1 MGTSDVVSFEPS
13 GPKELPIREI
23 YVDRPTF
30 QWRVPKFNK
39 VESAE
44 HLRALVRVLKSTGEP
59 LEPLLVYP
67 MNGRFFVI
75 DGHHRLDAY
84 RKARWKRPIPVKVFE
99 GTYDDAR
106 LAALTG
112 NTKDKLRLSGPEKR
126 EAAWKLVNEGK
137 LSKAEIVKLG
147 VASDG
152 TIAFMRRVRNKLIA
166 EGKDPTKLSW
176 IEARWG
182 TSDFSVDDQ
191 EAWKEK
197 KAQKIVDAL
206 LKAKIGQGL
215 AKDPDVTALALQMLN
230 PSLPGALVREWWFDD
245 PDLKAE
251 IAEELRSDEDV
262 YGLLREPEEPEATEL

>member
-1 MGTSDVVSFEPS
+1 MTASELTRGGVS
-13 GPKELPIREI
+13 GRQKAAKPKELPIREI
-23 YVDRPTF
+23 YVDRDKF
-30 QWRVPKFNK
+30 QWRVSHFNK

-84 RKARWKRPIPVKVFE
+84 RKARWKGPIPVDVFE
-99 GTYDDAR
+99 GTFDQAR

-112 NTKDKLRLSGPEKR
+112 NTKDKLRMSGPEKK
-126 EAAWKLVNEGK
+126 EAAWKLVNEDK
-137 LSKAEIVKLG
+137 LSKAQIVKLG

-152 TIAFMRRVRNKLIA
+152 TVSTMRKVRKKLMNDG
-166 EGKDPTKLSW
+166 EDPTSFSW
-176 IEARWG
+176 VMARWKSIG
-182 TSDFSVDDQ
+182 ATVDDP
-191 EAWKEK
+191 EDWKEK

-215 AKDPDVTALALQMLN
+215 AKDPEVTALALQMLN
-230 PSLPGALVREWWFDD
+230 PGSRG
-245 PDLKAE
+245 
-251 IAEELRSDEDV
+251 LRSLKPRQSFKRAGCAITAWCNCIGGRCYV
-262 YGLLREPEEPEATEL
+262 VSV